1 MEAPAGALPR
11 DRRTLRSRVHSLI
24 DSEARTRSAAA
35 VRVVMVTA
43 IIINAAA
50 IVLTTVKSLHAAYG
64 SLFDAIDDVAVFL
77 FAIDYAVRI
86 WTAPEHDPADVRG
99 PWGARIA
106 YIASALGI
114 IDLVA
119 MLPLFL
125 ALFVRGDSDWFRVLR
140 LVAVAK
146 VTRYAPPLQLFIA
159 VIRSEAQILLSALL
173 AMTVIWVLVSAI
185 IFALEHEAQPE
196 IFSSVPQAM
205 WWAIVTMATVGYGDV
220 VPITPAGRVF
230 GGIVMVLGIASVAA
244 PAGILA
250 TGFAT
255 ELRKRRSRTSWDLV
269 AKLPLFANL
278 EAPRIAAIARLL
290 KLDVVPAGYTIVRR
304 GEPGDAMFFIVSG
317 EVEVEMHPNPVR
329 LGAGQYFG
337 EIALLREV
345 PRTATIMSVTECEL
359 LVLNAVDFRGL
370 LEEYPAIKESMREL
384 AERRVADAGKGRPP
398 PTFPCSD

>member
-1 MEAPAGALPR
+1 MEAPAGALPQSR
-11 DRRTLRSRVHSLI
+11 TTLRSRAYSLI
-24 DSEARTRSAAA
+24 DSETRTRSAAA
-35 VRVVMVTA
+35 VRTLMVAA
-43 IIINAAA
+43 IVINAAA

-64 SLFDAIDDVAVFL
+64 SLFDAMDDAAVVL
-77 FAIDYAVRI
+77 FALDYGARI
-86 WTAPEHDPADVRG
+86 WTAPEGDVAGGRG
-99 PWGARIA
+99 PWSARIA
-106 YIASALGI
+106 YIGSALGVV
-114 IDLVA
+114 DLIA

-125 ALFVRGDSDWFRVLR
+125 EFFVRSDSDWFRVLR

-146 VTRYAPPLQLFIA
+146 ITRYAPPLQLFIA
-159 VIRSEAQILLSALL
+159 VIRSEAQVLLSALL
-173 AMTVIWVLVSAI
+173 AMTVVWVLVSAI

-196 IFSSVPQAM
+196 VFSSVPMAM

-220 VPITPAGRVF
+220 VPVTAAGRVF
-230 GGIVMVLGIASVAA
+230 GGVVMVLGIASVAA

-255 ELRKRRSRTSWDLV
+255 ELRKRRTRTSWQLV

-290 KLDVVPAGYTIVRR
+290 KMDVVPARYTIVRR

-317 EVEVEMHPNPVR
+317 EVEVEMQPNPVR
-329 LGAGQYFG
+329 LGPGQYFG

-359 LVLNAVDFRGL
+359 LVLNAVDFRRL
-370 LEEYPAIKESMREL
+370 LEEHPAIKESMREL
-384 AERRVADAGKGRPP
+384 AERRVADERKPRAPG
-398 PTFPCSD
+398 

>member
-1 MEAPAGALPR
+1 
-11 DRRTLRSRVHSLI
+11 VHSLI

-35 VRVVMVTA
+35 VRMVMIAAIVV
-43 IIINAAA
+43 NAAA

-64 SLFDAIDDVAVFL
+64 SVFDAMDDTAVVL
-77 FAIDYAVRI
+77 FALDYGVRI
-86 WTAPEHDPADVRG
+86 WTAPEGEPGGLRG
-99 PWGARIA
+99 PWAARLA
-106 YIASALGI
+106 YIGSALGI
-114 IDLVA
+114 VDLIA

-125 ALFVRGDSDWFRVLR
+125 EFVARSDSDWFRVLR

-173 AMTVIWVLVSAI
+173 AMTVVWVLVSAI

-196 IFSSVPQAM
+196 VFSSVPMAM

-220 VPITPAGRVF
+220 VPMTPAGRVF

-250 TGFAT
+250 TGFAS
-255 ELRKRRSRTSWDLV
+255 ELRKRRTRTSWDLV

-290 KLDVVPAGYTIVRR
+290 KLDVVPARYTIVRR

-317 EVEVEMHPNPVR
+317 EVEVEVQPHPVR

-345 PRTATIMSVTECEL
+345 PRSATIMSVTECEL
-359 LVLNAVDFRGL
+359 LVLNAVDFRRL
-370 LEEYPAIKESMREL
+370 LEEHPAIRDAMREL
-384 AERRVADAGKGRPP
+384 AERRVADAGKARPP
-398 PTFPCSD
+398 G

>member
-1 MEAPAGALPR
+1 MQAPAGALPQ
-11 DRRTLRSRVHSLI
+11 DRRTLRSRAHSLL
-24 DSEARTRSAAA
+24 DGEARTRGAAA
-35 VRVVMVTA
+35 LRVIMVAA
-43 IIINAAA
+43 IVINAAA

-64 SLFDAIDDVAVFL
+64 GLFDAMDDVAVLL
-77 FAIDYAVRI
+77 FAFDYGARI
-86 WTAPEHDPADVRG
+86 WTAPEDDSAIARG
-99 PWGARIA
+99 PWAARLA
-106 YIASALGI
+106 YMGSALGI
-114 IDLVA
+114 VDLVA
-119 MLPLFL
+119 MLPLVL
-125 ALFVRGDSDWFRVLR
+125 GFVVRDDSDWFRVLR

-146 VTRYAPPLQLFIA
+146 ITRYAPPLQLFIA
-159 VIRSEAQILLSALL
+159 VIRSEAQVLLSALL
-173 AMTVIWVLVSAI
+173 AMTVVWVLVSAI

-196 IFSSVPQAM
+196 VFSSVPQAM

-220 VPITPAGRVF
+220 VPVTPAGRVF

-255 ELRKRRSRTSWDLV
+255 ELRKRRTRTSWDLV

-290 KLDVVPAGYTIVRR
+290 KLDVVPARYTIVRR

-317 EVEVEMHPNPVR
+317 EVEVEMQPHPVR
-329 LGAGQYFG
+329 LGPGQYFG

-359 LVLNAVDFRGL
+359 LVLNAVDFRRL
-370 LEEYPAIKESMREL
+370 LEEHPAIRESMREL
-384 AERRVADAGKGRPP
+384 AERRVADERKPRPQG
-398 PTFPCSD
+398 